1 MERIKLRLR
10 LDYMSSGKNSRS
22 IFGKKNIEQLAEDVR
37 QNKVAL
43 MRNIPVQGIFIEDI
57 DMSQEVYSIYDE
69 INSKSVAFAP
79 VIITILADSI
89 EDAISFTM
97 KDEFRTVQ
105 ILEPPEIK
113 LTALQIEKLFFK
125 VNEEL
130 LNYRN
135 CLERKL
141 DNWR

>member
-10 LDYMSSGKNSRS
+10 LDYMNSGKNSRS
-22 IFGKKNIEQLAEDVR
+22 IFGKKNIEQLAEDIR